1 MRIATVIPL
10 SLLFLAPPG
19 VSFAQVTALH
29 FGRAWLG
36 PGRLISDAVIVV
48 KGTRIESV
56 GSGRAAIPRGARTV
70 ELGRLTAIPGLVDAH
85 THLTFYWDPKPG
97 TRPTDQRQRRHVAV
111 AVFLAQENARKTL
124 ETGVTTVRDL
134 NAGGNADMAMRDLIA
149 MGAMTGPRMFVSGQG
164 LTATNS
170 PWPEDAKRLA
180 EERIKAG
187 DDWVKVFASRGSYDD
202 VSEDQTLSFDVIKA
216 AVDATHAL
224 GKRIAVHSYGA
235 SGARDAV
242 RAGADSIEHA
252 VDIDE
257 QTLAEMAKRG
267 IFYTPTIDHNR
278 YYIDAKDVFGF
289 PETIKSTH
297 EPFIARNLETTK
309 RAHAAG
315 VPIAMGSDAVFTM
328 FGQNTRELGW
338 LVKAGMTNEEA
349 LTAATVNGA
358 RLLGVQDSLGQLA
371 PGFLAD
377 MVAVDGDPVANI
389 AALFTGIRW
398 VMKDGAVVV
407 DKR

>member
-1 MRIATVIPL
+1 V
-10 SLLFLAPPG
+10 
-19 VSFAQVTALH
+19 VT
-29 FGRAWLG
+29 
-36 PGRLISDAVIVV
+36 DAVIVV
-48 KGTRIESV
+48 NGTRIESI
-56 GSGRAAIPRGARTV
+56 GSGRAAVPPGARTV
-70 ELGRLTAIPGLVDAH
+70 DLRRFTAIPGLIDVH
-85 THLTFYWDPKPG
+85 THLTFYWDPKAG
-97 TRPTDQRQRRHVAV
+97 TRPVDQRRHIAL

-134 NAGGNADMAMRDLIA
+134 GSGGGADIAMRVLIA

-164 LTATNS
+164 LDADNS
-170 PWPEDAKRLA
+170 PGPEDAKRLA
-180 EERIKAG
+180 EARIRDGIAVSSVTRTG
-187 DDWVKVFASRGSYDD
+187 VDWVKVFASRGGYDD
-202 VSEDQTLSFDVIKA
+202 VSEDQTVSFDVIKA

-257 QTLAEMAKRG
+257 QTLVEMAKRG
-267 IFYTPTIDHNR
+267 IFYVPTIDHNR
-278 YYIDAKDVFGF
+278 YYIDAKDLFGF
-289 PETIKSTH
+289 PENIKSTH
-297 EPFIARNLETTK
+297 EPFIARNVETTR

-338 LVKAGMTNEEA
+338 FVKAGMTNEEA
-349 LTAATVNGA
+349 LTAATVSGA
-358 RLLGVQDSLGQLA
+358 RLLGLQDSLGQIA

-377 MVAVDGDPVANI
+377 IVAVDGDPVADVS
-389 AALFTGIRW
+389 ALFTGVRW
-398 VMKDGAVVV
+398 VMKEGSIVV